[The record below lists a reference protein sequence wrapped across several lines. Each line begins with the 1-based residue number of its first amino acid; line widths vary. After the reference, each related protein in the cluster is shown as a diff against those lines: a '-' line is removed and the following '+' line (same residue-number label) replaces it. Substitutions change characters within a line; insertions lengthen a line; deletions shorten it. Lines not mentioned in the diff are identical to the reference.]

1 LIAFSVGDCRR
12 RVPQPLSLFQCQQ
25 LLPPLLLKLPPL
37 QVPKHRQQGRKLCR
51 HSLQQLKEE
60 EEEGWSSVFKL
71 SPGLSPR
78 VESYLLK
85 TYLLDRVSNG
95 FLPLESG
102 KVNRQPSMMSVQD
115 KQLLALEKRQK
126 LFKEAALQVIFC
138 GLCSCVYHCFA
149 TGSAWIRIQTL
160 VLDPGL
166 GAKIFTKLTNL
177 LCFTKKSSV
186 VVTIEVRNLF
196 YFFIVKGIH

>member
-1 LIAFSVGDCRR
+1 
-12 RVPQPLSLFQCQQ
+12 
-25 LLPPLLLKLPPL
+25 LLKLPPL

-51 HSLQQLKEE
+51 HSLQQFKE
-60 EEEGWSSVFKL
+60 EEEGWSSVFRL
-71 SPGLSPR
+71 SPGLSPLL
-78 VESYLLK
+78 ESYLLK

-138 GLCSCVYHCFA
+138 GRNSCYISVSQPDQLK
-149 TGSAWIRIQTL
+149 SAF
-160 VLDPGL
+160 
-166 GAKIFTKLTNL
+166 K
-177 LCFTKKSSV
+177 
-186 VVTIEVRNLF
+186 
-196 YFFIVKGIH
+196 H